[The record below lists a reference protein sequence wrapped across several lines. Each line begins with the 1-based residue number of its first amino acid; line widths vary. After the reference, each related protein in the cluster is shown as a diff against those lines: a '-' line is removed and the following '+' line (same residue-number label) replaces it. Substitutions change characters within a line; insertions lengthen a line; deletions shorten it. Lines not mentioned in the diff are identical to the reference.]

1 MSTPK
6 SVFIIGPGFIG
17 WNVLELLVGQGH
29 TVTGLVR
36 RDSHAEQIKASGA
49 LAVKGDLDDHS
60 LIVKHVLEND
70 VSCMAPSILPHRR
83 RMRKPR
89 SEGSHL
95 PYISSE
101 LTP

>member
-49 LAVKGDLDDHS
+49 LAVKGNLDDHS
-60 LIVKHVLEND
+60 LIVKHVLKND
-70 VSCMAPSILPHRR
+70 VSYIAPADSLHHQHRGKER
-83 RMRKPR
+83 PQAPPCR
-89 SEGSHL
+89 L
-95 PYISSE
+95 
-101 LTP
+101 